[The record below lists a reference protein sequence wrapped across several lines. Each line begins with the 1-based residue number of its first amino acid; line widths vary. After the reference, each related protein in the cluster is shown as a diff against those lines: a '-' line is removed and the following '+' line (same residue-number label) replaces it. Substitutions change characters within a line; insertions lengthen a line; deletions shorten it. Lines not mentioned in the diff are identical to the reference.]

1 MATVT
6 SNFASQADLENL
18 LAAGWAYQLNN
29 QASLTNTATGFA
41 SAMISS
47 SAGWTTQSSSSTSIV
62 AVSAASGI
70 TLSEYG
76 TGFGTSL
83 PTITRIVVSDGTSTM
98 TMEGAVTIDGSS
110 GMVTGSFTTFDFQSL
125 GYIEHGVGTIDMVTG
140 DMNFTSWSTTIPTN
154 LGTVTV
160 AATGTVAPSSPGFT
174 AYHYTSLSITDSAGH
189 ALTISDLAYDVV
201 SADSAIDDPLT
212 LLYGALA
219 GNDII
224 SGGAGADALVG
235 GLGNDV
241 YVVDNS
247 LDVISENFGEGLD
260 SVYSSVTYTL
270 SANVENLTLTESSI
284 FDALAINGT
293 GNALDNILIGNWGN
307 NVLDGGAGA
316 DYMEGGR
323 GDDAYVVD
331 NSADIIVE
339 ASAFDTDTV
348 QSSIS
353 YTLDVN
359 LENLTLIGTAAIN
372 GTGNGGCNV
381 LVGNAADNVLS
392 GGDGNDVLDGGAGN
406 DTLGGGAGCDT
417 LNGGAGNDTLV
428 GGLGIDTFA
437 GGAGNDTYVIEDTPP
452 ATFFVA
458 TVQPGFRGWTNGS
471 YFVTPQS
478 GSWYAQTID
487 NDNDGFVDNLAIDN
501 GFVTYGHFSLS
512 IGTNGSGLGNLL
524 PGVSFNT
531 DATWTNLGQIP
542 YFSLTL
548 DSDGYNGQ
556 GSISIQSINVDY
568 SGSTPVLLN
577 LSMTFA
583 MEEPAVGYA
592 ISGSVFYNQAATS
605 LGEQVTELANEGT
618 DHVISSVSYVLSDN
632 IENLTLSGNAAIDG
646 AGNTLSNV
654 LTGNSNNNILTGAG
668 GNDVFVFSASGNGLD
683 TIADFAAGDSI
694 TVAGASFSGIVAAGD
709 GTAVLAN
716 QIQSLS
722 VGGTTTLFIG
732 ADAVAGADVQIQ
744 LAGVY
749 SANDFSLSGDR
760 IYMNTLPT
768 GGVSI
773 SGAAFRDY
781 TLTASNTLADA
792 DGLGAIGY
800 QWFVDGV
807 AIAGATSS
815 TYIPTQ
821 ADVGKSVSVVAGYVD
836 GHGAVESVASNGVTI
851 SVPPSSKYFVTQS
864 PGDNLTHFDLAR
876 GAMSLQGQY
885 TVFTGTNGID
895 NVSLMPGI
903 KFDFTKSN
911 GGIDNIYLT
920 GNLADYATS
929 VTTSTVTLTRG
940 AGVNAETV
948 LLAKGTSLN
957 YDTVVFAN
965 GSASTFDLHGWAAGG
980 AIPTLGAVPAQPTTL
995 NATVKG
1001 FSLDA
1006 TGEVFTGTAPGVS
1019 FIATGGNGV
1028 DIVYVKAGATV
1039 DASKLNSGEDKIY
1052 LTGNWADYTKAA
1064 TTSKIT
1070 FTNATTGDSV
1080 IVAAAAGASNDRLVF
1095 ADGYVQSNDAKT
1107 ALLADAAAPLSAIP
1121 GFSTA
1126 EVTPLGTGAIV
1137 TGSIAADT
1145 LNGTANGDV
1154 LYGNGGADLIAGGA
1168 GADQIVIADATAAGS
1183 ATILLTSIADGT
1195 DTVLGFS

>member
-1 MATVT
+1 MLSVNTLT
-6 SNFASQADLENL
+6 S
-18 LAAGWAYQLNN
+18 
-29 QASLTNTATGFA
+29 
-41 SAMISS
+41 
-47 SAGWTTQSSSSTSIV
+47 
-62 AVSAASGI
+62 
-70 TLSEYG
+70 
-76 TGFGTSL
+76 
-83 PTITRIVVSDGTSTM
+83 VVS
-98 TMEGAVTIDGSS
+98 
-110 GMVTGSFTTFDFQSL
+110 GSFTSINFQSQ
-125 GYIEHGVGTIDMVTG
+125 GYIELGIGFIDAVTL
-140 DMNFTSWSTTIPTN
+140 DMSLTSWSTTVPTN
-154 LGTVTV
+154 LGTVT
-160 AATGTVAPSSPGFT
+160 ATATGTYAPSSPGFT
-174 AYHYTSLSITDSAGH
+174 AYHYTSISIIDSAGH
-189 ALTISDLAYDVV
+189 TITIADLAYDVI
-201 SADSAIDDPLT
+201 SSSSLANDPATVLQ
-212 LLYGALA
+212 GALA
-219 GNDII
+219 GNDTVDG
-224 SGGAGADALVG
+224 SAGSDWLPG
-235 GLGNDV
+235 FDGND
-241 YVVDNS
+241 
-247 LDVISENFGEGLD
+247 
-260 SVYSSVTYTL
+260 TL
-270 SANVENLTLTESSI
+270 SGYA
-284 FDALAINGT
+284 
-293 GNALDNILIGNWGN
+293 GNDT
-307 NVLDGGAGA
+307 LDGGAGA
-316 DYMEGGR
+316 DSLLGGA
-323 GDDAYVVD
+323 GDDTYVVD
-331 NSADIIVE
+331 NAG
-339 ASAFDTDTV
+339 DTV
-348 QSSIS
+348 TEGFNEGSDTILSSIT
-353 YTLDVN
+353 YTLGAN
-359 LENLTLIGTAAIN
+359 IENLALSGTAAIN
-372 GTGNGGCNV
+372 GVGNV
-381 LVGNAADNVLS
+381 L
-392 GGDGNDVLDGGAGN
+392 
-406 DTLGGGAGCDT
+406 
-417 LNGGAGNDTLV
+417 
-428 GGLGIDTFA
+428 
-437 GGAGNDTYVIEDTPP
+437 
-452 ATFFVA
+452 
-458 TVQPGFRGWTNGS
+458 
-471 YFVTPQS
+471 
-478 GSWYAQTID
+478 
-487 NDNDGFVDNLAIDN
+487 
-501 GFVTYGHFSLS
+501 
-512 IGTNGSGLGNLL
+512 
-524 PGVSFNT
+524 
-531 DATWTNLGQIP
+531 
-542 YFSLTL
+542 
-548 DSDGYNGQ
+548 
-556 GSISIQSINVDY
+556 
-568 SGSTPVLLN
+568 
-577 LSMTFA
+577 
-583 MEEPAVGYA
+583 
-592 ISGSVFYNQAATS
+592 
-605 LGEQVTELANEGT
+605 
-618 DHVISSVSYVLSDN
+618 DN
-632 IENLTLSGNAAIDG
+632 IL
-646 AGNTLSNV
+646 V
-654 LTGNSNNNILTGAG
+654 GNSNNNILTGAG
-668 GNDVFVFSASGNGLD
+668 GNDVFGFYASGNGID
-683 TIADFAAGDSI
+683 TITDFAAGDSI
-694 TVAGASFSGIVAAGD
+694 SVPGIAFSGVVAAGN
-709 GTAVLAN
+709 GSAVLAN
-716 QIQSLS
+716 QVQFA
-722 VGGTTTLFIG
+722 VAGGSTMLYIG
-732 ADAVAGADVQIQ
+732 TDSVAGADVQVQ
-744 LAGVY
+744 LTGVY

-1195 DTVLGFS
+1195 DTVLGFSAAPVANGGDVLDLSAIANLTDSVATGQTLTTDFVAANVFIFDATPVAIADAANAIATDVSVTATDGYIVIADSTNGNAVTVYHSTDLANNSTETALVVLSGVNIVQLTAGNLLV